1 MLIVIAKS
9 SREWEEYPVH
19 YFDSLFH
26 SLTVLGASP
35 RRKAAAAALSAF
47 CLLSAFWWLSHVW
60 YREGLL
66 TKQRALVAEDLDPIG
81 NALVAQNQRFDLLR
95 ALQSLVEIHQGT
107 SSFTADFHRFA
118 RTLAE
123 GTVGFRLLTLAPGGV
138 QRWVHPPAGNETVT
152 GRDLLRDDRPDIR
165 DSVRRTIQSRKIAI
179 SDPHELRLGGLGIAG
194 RLAIYLDD
202 KFWGL
207 ANLVVDLP
215 SHLAAAGIPHGKHL
229 KLALS
234 DSRERV
240 FFGDPAILADA
251 PVIHDIPLPEGRW
264 QLAAVPQG
272 GWSAAIKENLRLFDA
287 GALSAVLLLSVLAYL
302 IAFRDARLASAVESR
317 TREID
322 SARRNLEAE
331 LTERKAVEARLQAAE
346 ERYRHLVEFSPDA
359 VLVNFAGRIV
369 YVNTAALR
377 LFGAAR
383 REDLLGRSPLEF
395 IPVSLRSEIEARNKK
410 VLETGM
416 ASQIGAQERT
426 RLDGSIMQVE
436 TVAAPVAWEGGT
448 AVQVIFRDVTEL
460 RKAET
465 WLRTLIETTQDALV
479 SIDRQGRIVM
489 FNPAAERMF
498 GYARSEIVGQKVN
511 ELMAE
516 PYASEHD
523 EYIERYKKTR
533 EARAIG
539 RVRTTTAKRKGGELF
554 PIEISVNEMEGE
566 GDIPYAALIRDV
578 SEKDRLQAQLME
590 SERLAA
596 IGATAAKIG
605 HELANPI
612 NGMSLTIQ
620 LLEQRLSRQI
630 NQPDDQ
636 TNATVKRL
644 KDEISRLNDLTRQF
658 REFVRK
664 EKYDFQSTEL
674 RNLIDDVV
682 ALQEPHFVG
691 RNVQVEAVVAPD
703 LPAVKVDGNRI
714 KQVLLNL
721 LKNAVEA
728 MPGGGKITIE
738 ARATQNTVV
747 LEISDTGVGIPLD
760 VDAFEPFMTTK
771 KEGTGIGLVIVR
783 QIVTA
788 HGGGISYRSQP
799 GQGTS
804 FRIELPRH

>member
-1 MLIVIAKS
+1 MI
-9 SREWEEYPVH
+9 SRWWRTYLAV
-19 YFDSLFH
+19 
-26 SLTVLGASP
+26 P
-35 RRKAAAAALSAF
+35 RRKALAMAALASVFLAGAWWGGHSWHREK
-47 CLLSAFWWLSHVW
+47 LLAEKRGEVLA
-60 YREGLL
+60 GLDL
-66 TKQRALVAEDLDPIG
+66 YANQLVIKLNRRFEIL
-81 NALVAQNQRFDLLR
+81 NALKAFVDTHA
-95 ALQSLVEIHQGT
+95 
-107 SSFTADFHRFA
+107 SSTTFGADFESFA
-118 RTLAE
+118 RARIESIGLIYGAA
-123 GTVGFRLLTLAPGGV
+123 LAPGGV
-138 QRWVHPPAGNETVT
+138 IRFVYPLAGNDKNLGNVLMN
-152 GRDLLRDDRPDIR
+152 DPRPE
-165 DSVRRTIQSRKIAI
+165 VRADVARAIQSRAI
-179 SDPHELRLGGLGIAG
+179 VISTLMDLRRGGVGVVG
-194 RLAIYLDD
+194 RLAVYRNDE
-202 KFWGL
+202 FWGL
-207 ANLVVDLP
+207 INIAVDV
-215 SHLAAAGIPHGKHL
+215 LAVLREVGVTEKGKL
-229 KLALS
+229 QMALRDAKS
-234 DSRERV
+234 DV
-240 FFGDPAILADA
+240 FFGEPTVFQSDPI
-251 PVIHDIPLPEGRW
+251 IHRIELPEAYW
-264 QLAAVPQG
+264 ELAAIPSN
-272 GWSAAIKENLRLFDA
+272 GWSGAIGRELRILDA

-302 IAFRDARLASAVESR
+302 IAFRDARLALAVESR

-322 SARRNLEAE
+322 SARRDLETE

-346 ERYRHLVEFSPDA
+346 ERYRHLVDFSPDA
-359 VLVNFAGRIV
+359 VLVNFKGRIV

-377 LFGAAR
+377 LFSAAR
-383 REDLLGRSPLEF
+383 REDLLGRSAF
-395 IPVSLRSEIEARNKK
+395 DCVPVNLRAEIEALNKK
-410 VLETGM
+410 TLESGLPRRVD
-416 ASQIGAQERT
+416 AQERI
-426 RLDGSIMQVE
+426 RLDGSIVRVE
-436 TVAAPVAWEGGT
+436 TVAAPMTWEGGT

-460 RKAET
+460 RKAEA

-498 GYARSEIVGQKVN
+498 GYSRAEIAGQKVN

-539 RVRTTTAKRKGGELF
+539 RVRATMAKRKSGELF
-554 PIEISVNEMEGE
+554 PIEISVTEMEGE
-566 GDIPYAALIRDV
+566 EDIPYAALIRDV
-578 SEKDRLQAQLME
+578 SERDRLQSQLIE
-590 SERLAA
+590 SERLAS

-630 NQPDDQ
+630 SPPDHQ

-644 KDEISRLNDLTRQF
+644 KDEIIRLNELTRQF

-664 EKYDFQSTEL
+664 EKYDFQPMEL
-674 RNLIDDVV
+674 RKLIDDVIR
-682 ALQEPHFVG
+682 LQEPHFVG
-691 RNVQVEAVVAPD
+691 RNVQVEAIVAPE
-703 LPAVKVDGNRI
+703 LPAVRVDGNKI

-738 ARATQNTVV
+738 ARATQNTVI
-747 LEISDTGVGIPLD
+747 LEITDTGLGIPLD

-799 GQGTS
+799 GQGTT
-804 FRIELPRH
+804 FHIELPRN

>member
-1 MLIVIAKS
+1 MISPRWRISFTA
-9 SREWEEYPVH
+9 
-19 YFDSLFH
+19 
-26 SLTVLGASP
+26 P
-35 RRKAAAAALSAF
+35 RRKALSVAA
-47 CLLSAFWWLSHVW
+47 V
-60 YREGLL
+60 
-66 TKQRALVAEDLDPIG
+66 ALVLLAGAWWIGHSWHRQKLLAEKRGEVLAGLDVNANELVIELNRRFEIL
-81 NALVAQNQRFDLLR
+81 NALKAFVDTR
-95 ALQSLVEIHQGT
+95 A
-107 SSFTADFHRFA
+107 SSTTFGADFESFVRERMENIGA
-118 RTLAE
+118 IYGAA
-123 GTVGFRLLTLAPGGV
+123 LAPGGV
-138 QRWVHPPAGNETVT
+138 MRFVYPLAGNEKNLGNVLMN
-152 GRDLLRDDRPDIR
+152 DPRPE
-165 DSVRRTIQSRKIAI
+165 VRADAARAIQSRRIVI
-179 SDPHELRLGGLGIAG
+179 GTLTDLRRGGVGVVG
-194 RLAIYLDD
+194 RLAVYRNDE
-202 KFWGL
+202 FWGL
-207 ANLVVDLP
+207 INIAVDV
-215 SHLAAAGIPHGKHL
+215 LAVLREAGVTEKGKL
-229 KLALS
+229 QMALR
-234 DSRERV
+234 DAKGDV
-240 FFGDPAILADA
+240 FFGEPAVFQSDPI
-251 PVIHDIPLPEGRW
+251 IHRIELPEAHW
-264 QLAAVPQG
+264 ELAAIPG
-272 GWSAAIKENLRLFDA
+272 NGWSGAISRELGILDA

-302 IAFRDARLASAVESR
+302 IAFRDARLASAVENR

-322 SARRNLEAE
+322 SARRDLEAE

-346 ERYRHLVEFSPDA
+346 ERYRYLVDFSPDA

-383 REDLLGRSPLEF
+383 REDLIGRSAF
-395 IPVSLRSEIEARNKK
+395 DCVPVNLRAEIQALNKK
-410 VLETGM
+410 TLESGLP
-416 ASQIGAQERT
+416 GRVDAQERT
-426 RLDGSIMQVE
+426 RLDGSIVHLE
-436 TVAAPVAWEGGT
+436 TVAAPVTWEGRT

-460 RKAET
+460 RKTEA
-465 WLRTLIETTQDALV
+465 WLRTLIESTQDALV

-498 GYARSEIVGQKVN
+498 GYSKAEIAGQKVN
-511 ELMAE
+511 RLMAE
-516 PYASEHD
+516 PYAWEHD
-523 EYIERYKKTR
+523 EYIERYRKTR

-539 RVRTTTAKRKGGELF
+539 RVRSVTAKRKSGELF
-554 PIEISVNEMEGE
+554 PIEISVSEMEGE
-566 GDIPYAALIRDV
+566 EDIPFAALIRDV
-578 SEKDRLQAQLME
+578 SEKDRLQVQLIE
-590 SERLAA
+590 SERLAS

-636 TNATVKRL
+636 TGVTVKRL
-644 KDEISRLNDLTRQF
+644 KDEISRLSDLIRQF

-664 EKYDFQSTEL
+664 EKYDFRLTEL
-674 RNLIDDVV
+674 RNLIDDVIK
-682 ALQEPHFVG
+682 LQEPHFVE
-691 RNVQVEAVVAPD
+691 RNIQVEAIVSSD
-703 LPAVKVDGNRI
+703 LPAVKVDGNKI

-728 MPGGGKITIE
+728 MPGGGKVTIE

-799 GQGTS
+799 GRGTS

>member
-1 MLIVIAKS
+1 VP
-9 SREWEEYPVH
+9 R
-19 YFDSLFH
+19 FRSLTH
-26 SLTVLGASP
+26 WPTVLGASP
-35 RRKAAAAALSAF
+35 RRKAAVAALCAF

-66 TKQRALVAEDLDPIG
+66 TKQRALVAEELDPIG
-81 NALVAQNQRFDLLR
+81 NALVAQNQRFNLLR
-95 ALQSLVEIHQGT
+95 ALRSFVEIHHDA

-118 RTLAE
+118 RTIAE

-138 QRWVHPPAGNETVT
+138 QRWVHPPVGNETVI

-165 DSVRRTIQSRKIAI
+165 DSVMRAIQSRKIAI

-215 SHLAAAGIPHGKHL
+215 SHLAGAGIADSRLL

-234 DSRERV
+234 DSRQRV

-251 PVIHDIPLPEGRW
+251 PVIHDIPLPEGGWR
-264 QLAAVPQG
+264 LAAVPHG

-287 GALSAVLLLSVLAYL
+287 GALSAVILLSMLAYL
-302 IAFRDARLASAVESR
+302 IAFRDARLASAVEGR
-317 TREID
+317 TREIE
-322 SARRNLEAE
+322 SARRDLATE
-331 LTERKAVEARLQAAE
+331 LTERKALEARLQAAE
-346 ERYRHLVEFSPDA
+346 ERYRYLVDFSPDA

-383 REDLLGRSPLEF
+383 REDLIGRSAF
-395 IPVSLRSEIEARNKK
+395 DYVPVTLRADIQALNKK
-410 VLETGM
+410 TLESGLP
-416 ASQIGAQERT
+416 GRVDAQERT

-436 TVAAPVAWEGGT
+436 TAAAPVAWEGGT

-460 RKAET
+460 RKAEA
-465 WLRTLIETTQDALV
+465 WLRALIKTTQDALV

-516 PYASEHD
+516 PYASDHD
-523 EYIERYKKTR
+523 DYIERYKNTR

-539 RVRTTTAKRKGGELF
+539 RVRSVTGKRKSGELF
-554 PIEISVNEMEGE
+554 PIEISVSEMEGE
-566 GDIPYAALIRDV
+566 EDIPFAALIRDV
-578 SEKDRLQAQLME
+578 SEKDRLQSQLLE
-590 SERLAA
+590 SERLAS

-620 LLEQRLSRQI
+620 LLEQRLSRQVD
-630 NQPDDQ
+630 QPDDQ
-636 TNATVKRL
+636 TGATVKRL
-644 KDEISRLNDLTRQF
+644 KDEISRLYDLTRQF

-664 EKYDFQSTEL
+664 EKYDFRLTDL
-674 RNLIDDVV
+674 RDLIDDVIK
-682 ALQEPHFVG
+682 LQEPHFVE
-691 RNVQVEAVVAPD
+691 RNIQVEAVVSSD
-703 LPAVKVDGNRI
+703 LPAVKVDGNKI

-721 LKNAVEA
+721 LKNAMEA

-738 ARATQNTVV
+738 ARATQNTVI

-788 HGGGISYRSQP
+788 HGGEISYRSQP

-804 FRIELPRH
+804 LRIELPRH